1 MSDTVSNFLSGMIRT
16 LRENGVFEPNVSAER
31 ILSAITGLNRAEL
44 YSGTDK
50 LIYPP
55 QIHSAKA
62 AMERRIKGEPVAYII
77 GECEFYNV
85 ILKID
90 KRVLEPRPET
100 EILVDEVI
108 KYLRERHGPLRVV
121 DIGTG
126 SGNIAIS
133 LAYNVPDLQVA
144 ATDIDAAVLELA
156 QENAEAMKVSG
167 RIDFRMGE
175 LFAPLLGDAG
185 QFDAVVSNPPYVGDD
200 EMELLPIEVGKF
212 EPHRALFAGIDGL
225 AIIKRLIEEAPVY
238 LKEDGFL
245 AIEIGYDQE
254 AAVRHLMNF
263 NFRNVR
269 IIADLAGKPR
279 VAIGFMRKL

>member
-1 MSDTVSNFLSGMIRT
+1 
-16 LRENGVFEPNVSAER
+16 
-31 ILSAITGLNRAEL
+31 
-44 YSGTDK
+44 
-50 LIYPP
+50 
-55 QIHSAKA
+55 
-62 AMERRIKGEPVAYII
+62 
-77 GECEFYNV
+77 
-85 ILKID
+85 
-90 KRVLEPRPET
+90 
-100 EILVDEVI
+100 
-108 KYLRERHGPLRVV
+108 
-121 DIGTG
+121 
-126 SGNIAIS
+126 
-133 LAYNVPDLQVA
+133 
-144 ATDIDAAVLELA
+144 
-156 QENAEAMKVSG
+156 
-167 RIDFRMGE
+167 